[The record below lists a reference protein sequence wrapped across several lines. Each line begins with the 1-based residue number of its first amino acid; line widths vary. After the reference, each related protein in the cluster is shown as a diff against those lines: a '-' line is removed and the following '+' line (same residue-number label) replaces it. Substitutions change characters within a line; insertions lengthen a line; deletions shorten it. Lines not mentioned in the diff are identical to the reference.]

1 MKMAILGAGHI
12 AGIMAKTIVHMEKAE
27 AYAVAAREPSR
38 ARAFAKEHGFAKSFD
53 SYEEMLQ
60 DPAIDLVYVAT
71 PHSHHYE
78 HVKLCLEHGKNVL
91 CEKAFTINA
100 IQANDLLDLAKK
112 KKLLLTEAI
121 WTRYMPM
128 RFILDGLL
136 ESGIIGEA
144 HSLTGNLCYV
154 LNHLER
160 NWNPAL
166 AGGALLDLGVYVL
179 NFACMTFK
187 SQVESVTSTC
197 RFNSYGVDDQN
208 SILLTFA
215 DGKTATLHSSQ
226 IASSERGGMIYGT
239 KGYIAVENINNCQSL
254 RVFDK
259 DYRLIQEIKAPAQIS
274 GYEYEVEAC
283 MDALEKGWL
292 ECPQMP
298 HAETLRMMRLMD
310 DIRAGWGMKY
320 PMEA

>member
-12 AGIMAKTIVHMEKAE
+12 AGIMAKTIAHMDKAE
-27 AYAVAAREPSR
+27 AYAAAARELSR
-38 ARAFAKEHGFAKSFD
+38 ARAFAEEYGFAKAYG
-53 SYEEMLQ
+53 SYEEMLR

-100 IQANDLLDLAKK
+100 IQAEELLNLAEK

-128 RFILDGLL
+128 RFILNDLL
-136 ESGIIGEA
+136 ESGVIGEA

-154 LNHLER
+154 LDHLER

-187 SQVESVTSTC
+187 SDIERVVSTC
-197 RFNSYGVDDQN
+197 RFNRYGVDDQN
-208 SILLTFA
+208 SILLTFT

-226 IASSERGGMIYGT
+226 IVSSERGGMIYGT
-239 KGYIAVENINNCQSL
+239 KGYVAVENINNCQSL

-283 MDALEKGWL
+283 IDALEKGLL

-298 HAETLRMMRLMD
+298 HAETLRMMRMMD
-310 DIRAGWGMKY
+310 QIRVGWGMKY